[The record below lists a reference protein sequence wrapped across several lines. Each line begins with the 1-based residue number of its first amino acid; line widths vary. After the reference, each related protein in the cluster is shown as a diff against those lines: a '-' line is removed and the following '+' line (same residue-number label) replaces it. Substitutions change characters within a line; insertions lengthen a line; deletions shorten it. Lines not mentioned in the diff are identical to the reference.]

1 MSRSEADTDRICQWT
16 TEHDLTRSLIK
27 IGDASFPLTLPPLFL
42 SRCNEIHTHPPL
54 LATLQGA
61 LWASEDFNAIQIE
74 LCELGAGVI
83 GLCDAIDAG
92 DHTWLL

>member
-27 IGDASFPLTLPPLFL
+27 ISDAEFNLGIHLICRA
-42 SRCNEIHTHPPL
+42 RCNEIHRTTNRI
-54 LATLQGA
+54 ATIQGA
-61 LWASEDFNAIQIE
+61 LWASKDFNAIQIE
-74 LCELGAGVI
+74 LCELGARI
-83 GLCDAIDAG
+83 ICLCYAIDAG